1 MNIVCMCTYQS
12 SLRARVCLDFLD
24 YDRTS
29 RLIIII
35 IVKWKLFEVL
45 MS

>member
-24 YDRTS
+24 YDRKS

-35 IVKWKLFEVL
+35 VKCKLFEVL

>member
-29 RLIIII
+29 RFIII